1 MSPEIQAPEWAWYYI
16 ALYFFIAGT
25 AAGAYFIG
33 SLEVLFGGDK
43 QHDISRPAYYIT
55 FPLLLLIPI
64 PLIADLGRPERFWHL
79 FFYLKGGFPYL
90 NLQSPM
96 SVGSWCLLLF
106 SAFALLSFID
116 NLIADERLVF
126 APFAAVYNRIPRRIY
141 ALFGSLTG
149 FFVAGY
155 TGVLLNVTA
164 QPFWAATAPFLG
176 ALFIVSGASSGAA
189 AIALVMLRRKD
200 SSRATMEKLEL
211 FDRVVLVA
219 ELLLVALTLA
229 FAGKYAAALFSGAN
243 LVLFWG
249 GAVGAGIV
257 LPLSLGW
264 MSRRAGASRG
274 QVLVTSVLA
283 LLGGAL
289 LRICLLQAGQS

>member
-1 MSPEIQAPEWAWYYI
+1 MSPEIQAPDWAWYYI

-33 SLEVLFGGDK
+33 SLEVLFGGEK
-43 QHDISRPAYYIT
+43 QHEISRPAYYLA
-55 FPLLLLIPI
+55 FPLLTVLPI

-79 FFYLKGGFPYL
+79 FFYLKGGYPYI

-106 SAFALLSFID
+106 SGFALLSFID
-116 NLIADERLVF
+116 NLIADRYLTWV
-126 APFAAVYNRIPRRIY
+126 PFSTVYNRVPRRVY

-164 QPFWAATAPFLG
+164 QPFWAAAAPFLG
-176 ALFIVSGASSGAA
+176 PLFIVSGASTGAA
-189 AIALVMLRRKD
+189 AIALFMLWRK
-200 SSRATMEKLEL
+200 SSTHATMAKLER
-211 FDRVVLVA
+211 FDRVVMVA
-219 ELLLVALTLA
+219 ELVLVALTLS
-229 FAGKYAAALFSGAN
+229 FAGKYAAALFAGTY

-249 GAVGAGIV
+249 GAVFAGIV
-257 LPLSLGW
+257 LPLSLGLL
-264 MSRRAGASRG
+264 SRRSGASPG
-274 QVLVTSVLA
+274 QVLVTSILA
-283 LLGGAL
+283 LIGGAL
-289 LRICLLQAGQS
+289 LRICLLQAGQV